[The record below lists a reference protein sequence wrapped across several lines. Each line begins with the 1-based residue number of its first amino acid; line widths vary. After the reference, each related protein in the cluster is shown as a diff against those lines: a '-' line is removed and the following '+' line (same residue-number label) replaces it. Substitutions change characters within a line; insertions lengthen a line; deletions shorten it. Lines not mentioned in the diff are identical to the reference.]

1 MSTRIIRT
9 PLWPGWQRRERPC
22 RGPRDEQSETQATT
36 ITVIHINNNT
46 TGVLSITRGGTGATG
61 RSARERDEGRMVA
74 DAPDQAERR
83 ARPRERRALS
93 TARPPRVRMRVR
105 NPCFFLRFRLLGWNV
120 RFTMAP

>member
-1 MSTRIIRT
+1 MAAERVGDPRRITCRAVN
-9 PLWPGWQRRERPC
+9 PADRE
-22 RGPRDEQSETQATT
+22 
-36 ITVIHINNNT
+36 
-46 TGVLSITRGGTGATG
+46 GTGATG
-61 RSARERDEGRMVA
+61 RGACERDEGRMVA